1 MKSHPFD
8 DAHPRKRN
16 ISNFSTSS
24 NESPTRPDLNSDSG
38 VSASKPKK
46 IKLSENLLPNL
57 LEKMNVEC
65 QDDGD
70 QFASGPILTG
80 YSPNGRR
87 SPDGILTKSEFK
99 SAFQCK
105 SLQKIQEDENEY
117 KNDIDDIN
125 DAILTS
131 SDESDDCIF
140 AEQPKRVFPESVKQ
154 DFLKFNIDLPTII
167 PFKVPSSMNSL
178 FHTPKNQKLQDSESR
193 DSEFRFRDPDLN
205 KNLQVMTYQPQK
217 LTSPKERRV
226 DREKIDSPG
235 EQGRRRITAITDLD
249 FEASLDMDL

>member
-1 MKSHPFD
+1 MNSKF
-8 DAHPRKRN
+8 
-16 ISNFSTSS
+16 
-24 NESPTRPDLNSDSG
+24 SPTRPVPSTDPSDVG
-38 VSASKPKK
+38 ASKPKK

-57 LEKMNVEC
+57 LEKMNVDA
-65 QDDGD
+65 QDDD
-70 QFASGPILTG
+70 DNQFNGPTMGG

-117 KNDIDDIN
+117 KGSDSDD
-125 DAILTS
+125 S
-131 SDESDDCIF
+131 SDDSDDCIF

-154 DFLKFNIDLPTII
+154 DFLKFNINLPTII
-167 PFKVPSSMNSL
+167 PFKVPSSMNSQ
-178 FHTPKNQKLQDSESR
+178 FHTPKSQKTQDSESR
-193 DSEFRFRDPDLN
+193 DSEFRFRDPN
-205 KNLQVMTYQPQK
+205 FKNLQVMPYQPQK

-226 DREKIDSPG
+226 ERATDSPG
-235 EQGRRRITAITDLD
+235 ARRRITAVTDLD

>member
-1 MKSHPFD
+1 VQAD
-8 DAHPRKRN
+8 
-16 ISNFSTSS
+16 
-24 NESPTRPDLNSDSG
+24 
-38 VSASKPKK
+38 PKK

-57 LEKMNVEC
+57 LEKMNVDA
-65 QDDGD
+65 QDDDD
-70 QFASGPILTG
+70 QFNPGPSG

-117 KNDIDDIN
+117 KGSD
-125 DAILTS
+125 S
-131 SDESDDCIF
+131 SDSSDDEDCIF

-154 DFLKFNIDLPTII
+154 DFLKFNINLPTII
-167 PFKVPSSMNSL
+167 PFKVPSSMNSQ
-178 FHTPKNQKLQDSESR
+178 FHSPKSQKTQDSESR
-193 DSEFRFRDPDLN
+193 DSEFRFRDPDF
-205 KNLQVMTYQPQK
+205 KNLQVMPYQPQK

-226 DREKIDSPG
+226 ERDGRTDSPG
-235 EQGRRRITAITDLD
+235 ARRRITAITDLD